1 VNSKNTELEYLTEII
16 RNFCQERDWDSFH
29 GLKDLAIGMVTE
41 ASELLELTRFQSD
54 QDIQNL
60 LQDPQY
66 REKLSDELADVFFF
80 LLRISDRNN
89 FDLHQSL
96 INKMKK
102 NALKYPV
109 AKAKGNNKKYDE
121 L

>member
-1 VNSKNTELEYLTEII
+1 MKSENTELKNLAEII

-29 GLKDLAIGMVTE
+29 GLKDLSIGLVTE
-41 ASELLELTRFQSD
+41 ASELLELTRFQSE
-54 QDIQNL
+54 QDIQIL
-60 LQDPQY
+60 LQNPQY

-89 FDLHQSL
+89 IDLHQSL
-96 INKMKK
+96 INKMQK

-109 AKAKGNNKKYDE
+109 AKAKGNNKKYNE